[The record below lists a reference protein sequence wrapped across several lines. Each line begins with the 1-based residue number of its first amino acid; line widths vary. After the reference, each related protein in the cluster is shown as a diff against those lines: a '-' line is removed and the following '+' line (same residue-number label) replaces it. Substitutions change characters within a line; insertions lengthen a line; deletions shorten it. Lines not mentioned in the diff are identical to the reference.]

1 MAGKPFFR
9 VACVVALL
17 GPLMGARLYYD
28 STGKSGRERARKGE
42 RVRGGLGERER
53 EREEVGG
60 EEGEVGERE
69 GQTESNEMQPL
80 TPPPPVHLYLNHGR

>member
-42 RVRGGLGERER
+42 RVREGDWEREKEK
-53 EREEVGG
+53 ERK
-60 EEGEVGERE
+60 
-69 GQTESNEMQPL
+69 
-80 TPPPPVHLYLNHGR
+80 